1 MNRFIWCTLND
12 QTLRMSAP
20 GISAMTAGRGCAEKR
35 KQVETPSVSTEGG
48 AAMKQRALSAG
59 LVLVLRGKSG
69 TKLARVELSPLL
81 TSVPSAVCLCFRTI
95 SCRSC
100 GGLRDGTW

>member
-1 MNRFIWCTLND
+1 
-12 QTLRMSAP
+12 MSAP
-20 GISAMTAGRGCAEKR
+20 GISAMTAGRGCSEKH

-48 AAMKQRALSAG
+48 AAMKQGAWSAG
-59 LVLVLRGKSG
+59 LVLVLRQVWDQV
-69 TKLARVELSPLL
+69 ARVELSPLL